1 MADLGSTPTFATG
14 DPAWNQAL
22 GTLAGGLFPNP
33 SAGAQAYYY
42 GSEAR
47 KAQIEGYKNI
57 GEINAGN
64 RAFGMLPGSG
74 VPQSPITFQ
83 QPPITGMGPIMAP
96 AQNLPI
102 QGQTQQPP
110 PNLSQTVAPPGGQ
123 GGPPVSAP
131 PPQGAIPPP
140 VQVDTGKL
148 AQLVAPGSSPNEK
161 GVGTT
166 GTPPPASPPSVSMA
180 PPAPNT
186 TTTNGQVPTNDQGS
200 GPVHIGAV
208 TDTDGGRKYAGP
220 AQPNG
225 APAPPAFDLG
235 TYAALQAAAG
245 RNPEMAKVQ
254 ILSYILDAEQRGNL
268 PVGTAKGIEDAGD
281 KLSAAF
287 GSPVF
292 GVKQETL
299 RTQITDAGA
308 TKRTGMAEAGATQR
322 VAMTPQTAVGPNGPV
337 FTTTGQINAAPGT
350 IPSYQPNYDVNLLER
365 QKFEQT
371 PLQTQAR
378 GPDGRPI
385 TVMPGG
391 AYTGMPAYSSTGYST
406 DQGIVTGG
414 TGGPFSKPILLK
426 NQDVQPGQPGYTPQ
440 VDVGNSTP
448 VEVYHTKP
456 DGTPDVTQPGYKV
469 TTADAIQQKLPLT
482 PNNSDQVSAFVRQG
496 ALSGDVSAP
505 AKRLG
510 DVVAGTAPI
519 TPPSSASQEGGRALT
534 LQDDYIKNTY
544 TAPDLTGIAGARK
557 EPAQLVEGASAALT
571 DRRDELMRANPRLTP
586 ENALQTA
593 RSQLENEG
601 YIPSTQQSAEARK
614 NGLRLWGNENINNQV
629 KNGQVQGKFMI
640 PLLKD
645 YKSNLTGTTI
655 KAGPSGAGAGTG
667 VGKDLGAAEKGM
679 NEGATYKNTD
689 GTTAKVIN
697 GRLVQQ

>member
-1 MADLGSTPTFATG
+1 MADLAGTPTFATG
-14 DPAWNQAL
+14 DTAWNQAL

-64 RAFGMLPGSG
+64 RTFGMLPGSG

-83 QPPITGMGPIMAP
+83 QPPIAGMGPIMAP
-96 AQNLPI
+96 AQNLPM
-102 QGQTQQPP
+102 QGQPP
-110 PNLSQTVAPPGGQ
+110 PLSSAVAPGGQ
-123 GGPPVSAP
+123 GGPP
-131 PPQGAIPPP
+131 PPQGDIPPP
-140 VQVDTGKL
+140 IQVDTGKL
-148 AQLVAPGSSPNEK
+148 AQIVAPGSAPNEK

-166 GTPPPASPPSVSMA
+166 ATPPPASPPSPGA

-186 TTTNGQVPTNDQGS
+186 TTSNGQVPTNDQGS

-225 APAPPAFDLG
+225 APAPPSFDLG

-245 RNPEMAKVQ
+245 RNPEMAKLQ

-299 RTQITDAGA
+299 RTQINDAGA

-371 PLQTQAR
+371 PLQVQGRDAA
-378 GPDGRPI
+378 GRPTAI
-385 TVMPGG
+385 MPGD
-391 AYTGMPAYSSTGYST
+391 ARTGTPVYSGTGYST
-406 DQGIVTGG
+406 DKGITTGS
-414 TGGPFSKPILLK
+414 TAFNTPILLH
-426 NQDVQPGQPGYTPQ
+426 NEDVKPGGTPGYDSAVAVQ
-440 VDVGNSTP
+440 DNDK
-448 VEVYHTKP
+448 VEVYRTGADGKP
-456 DGTPDVTQPGYKV
+456 DLSQAPYL
-469 TTADAIQQKLPLT
+469 TTAIE
-482 PNNSDQVSAFVRQG
+482 
-496 ALSGDVSAP
+496 
-505 AKRLG
+505 AK
-510 DVVAGTAPI
+510 
-519 TPPSSASQEGGRALT
+519 Q
-534 LQDDYIKNTY
+534 N
-544 TAPDLTGIAGARK
+544 
-557 EPAQLVEGASAALT
+557 
-571 DRRDELMRANPRLTP
+571 
-586 ENALQTA
+586 
-593 RSQLENEG
+593 
-601 YIPSTQQSAEARK
+601 
-614 NGLRLWGNENINNQV
+614 
-629 KNGQVQGKFMI
+629 
-640 PLLKD
+640 
-645 YKSNLTGTTI
+645 
-655 KAGPSGAGAGTG
+655 
-667 VGKDLGAAEKGM
+667 
-679 NEGATYKNTD
+679 
-689 GTTAKVIN
+689 
-697 GRLVQQ
+697 